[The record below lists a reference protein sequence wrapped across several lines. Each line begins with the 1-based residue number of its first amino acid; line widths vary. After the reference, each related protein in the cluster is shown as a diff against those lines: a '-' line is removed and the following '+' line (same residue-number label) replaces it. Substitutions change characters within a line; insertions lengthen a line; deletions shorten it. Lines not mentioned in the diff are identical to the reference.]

1 MIACSVSGTREAG
14 DRQGNPCYYYNSNA
28 KAIQV
33 VEGKLEDIE
42 QMLHKL
48 SLESSDKERTPVP

>member
-1 MIACSVSGTREAG
+1 MKQETDRAILATTR
-14 DRQGNPCYYYNSNA
+14 NA

-33 VEGKLEDIE
+33 VERKLEDIE

-48 SLESSDKERTPVP
+48 ESSVKERTPVP